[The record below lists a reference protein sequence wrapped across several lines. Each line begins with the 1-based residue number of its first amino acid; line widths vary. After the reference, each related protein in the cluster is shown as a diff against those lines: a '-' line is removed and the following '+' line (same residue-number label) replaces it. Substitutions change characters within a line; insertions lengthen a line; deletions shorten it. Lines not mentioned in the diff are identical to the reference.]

1 MEKYTHYYERW
12 AGNES
17 SRQQAV
23 KDLKQMQKNY
33 MGRLSDIQW
42 ATEAELKF
50 ITEAWLQIIDC
61 RRVLKWTYAYG
72 YYLPE
77 DGNKKA
83 KSKRGFF
90 EYLQGEAE
98 SNLER
103 LHHCTEKDMHDYLNK
118 KCSDKEFNNFRAKLS
133 GLTTVTRNYFE
144 NLVKALENGLE
155 DTSSQEACSTI
166 RSRKPRKGER
176 TKGKRRP

>member
-1 MEKYTHYYERW
+1 
-12 AGNES
+12 
-17 SRQQAV
+17 
-23 KDLKQMQKNY
+23 
-33 MGRLSDIQW
+33 
-42 ATEAELKF
+42 
-50 ITEAWLQIIDC
+50 
-61 RRVLKWTYAYG
+61 
-72 YYLPE
+72 
-77 DGNKKA
+77 
-83 KSKRGFF
+83 
-90 EYLQGEAE
+90 
-98 SNLER
+98 
-103 LHHCTEKDMHDYLNK
+103 MHDYLNK